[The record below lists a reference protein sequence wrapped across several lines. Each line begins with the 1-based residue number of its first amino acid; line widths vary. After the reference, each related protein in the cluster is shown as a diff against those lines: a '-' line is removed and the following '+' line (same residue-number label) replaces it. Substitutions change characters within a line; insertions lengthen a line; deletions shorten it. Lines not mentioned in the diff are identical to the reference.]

1 MNFRLTTVLIGA
13 VLLIGTVLLVR
24 TFFLDPAAP
33 DTLLVGLSG
42 AKVGDIDEVVIERP
56 DTSATL
62 KFKRVVNDDWEI
74 VEPIRAKANGAAV
87 KAIVESLLKAK
98 PTVFAELSSN
108 PALHGLQPP
117 SLKVTL
123 RQGEQRS
130 GTLNVGNVSIGG
142 REAVAFVTTT
152 AKPDRPIAVG
162 RRDLDALF
170 RQDQVA
176 GGGKAGDL
184 TKWTADYRS
193 SAIFPSDSR
202 AVGEDVTSVRLEL
215 PNKKATLA
223 LTRAPGGAWKF
234 DSPAGWGDADVEG
247 DAAGSPTTFT
257 GVRRLL
263 GALTSVTAATPADFI
278 DAPKDLKE
286 YGLDAGNP
294 DLVKVEMKTKDNQ
307 TAIVYLGKREG
318 AAPPVTLPGAPPS
331 PPSGKVYVRV
341 EGQPGVI
348 RATAGD
354 LSGLNGVV
362 LDPAPLRDRTL
373 VNADRAK
380 VDGIDIVLAGQP
392 ADKPTKL
399 RRSGEVPLQWRL
411 FGGPGDPQSA
421 DRGPVE
427 RLLDVVMA
435 RRTIKDFPPPNPANF
450 AAISATIFVWADG
463 FTAPTDPKAEPTKKA
478 EPIKIEF
485 GRKDGDTV
493 YVRRT
498 LPGLPPN
505 EFTIPAQVKVG
516 GATDTVDA
524 ITAVAKSR
532 LDLLDPSL
540 PTFGSDA
547 VMQVNVSGANNYVL
561 NKDEKP
567 DPSTKEVLWRFAAP
581 EPKGRIAD
589 PKSLEYILQL
599 LGTTQSV
606 TRFVD
611 EQPSD
616 AKLAEYGFTPAP
628 RLKVVVGL
636 KPDSLDKERV
646 YEFGKDTADPNFV
659 YARVAGKAAVFTL
672 PRLVLDKFVAPD
684 LRDRVVFRSVD
695 APAVNK
701 VVLQGW
707 GNILGN
713 TPITLRLE
721 KNKDGVWIVPPA
733 APGAPPNAPA
743 GFVVDPAKVS
753 AFVDLIAKSRVKG
766 FEQGRPEARHGLAN
780 PNEFLDVRFEW
791 PGGAVTFRLGATP
804 DNGATY
810 YGETGWLPAT
820 DPMFTIDG
828 ALLKPFKDKPGGFA
842 K

>member
-1 MNFRLTTVLIGA
+1 MNFRQTAILIGSVLIVGV
-13 VLLIGTVLLVR
+13 VLLILTLTSGDEKPDGAALAEELIGVKPEQIDTVELERDTGARIKLVR
-24 TFFLDPAAP
+24 TD
-33 DTLLVGLSG
+33 VE
-42 AKVGDIDEVVIERP
+42 KN
-56 DTSATL
+56 
-62 KFKRVVNDDWEI
+62 KWEL
-74 VEPIRAKANGAAV
+74 VEPYRAPADSFAADAVV
-87 KAIVESLLKAK
+87 KAALRAK
-98 PTVFAELSSN
+98 PTAYPDIGTN
-108 PALHGLQPP
+108 PAVRGLDPP

-123 RQGEQRS
+123 RSGEKAS
-130 GTLNVGNVSIGG
+130 TINLGDVTIGG
-142 REAVAFVTTT
+142 NKAVVFVTTS
-152 AKPDRPIAVG
+152 ARPVRPMAVA
-162 RRDLDALF
+162 RTELDALL
-170 RQDQVA
+170 RD
-176 GGGKAGDL
+176 GKGDGKAGDL
-184 TKWTADYRS
+184 ARWAGDYRVKS
-193 SAIFPSDSR
+193 VFPSDTR
-202 AVGEDVTSVRLEL
+202 AAGEDVTSVRLEL

-331 PPSGKVYVRV
+331 PPGGKVYVRV

-362 LDPAPLRDRTL
+362 LDPGPLRDRTL

-399 RRSGEVPLQWRL
+399 RRSGSLQWRL

-421 DRGPVE
+421 FGAPVE

-450 AAISATIFVWADG
+450 AAISATVFVWADG

-498 LPGLPPN
+498 LPGLTPN

-547 VMQVNVSGANNYVL
+547 VVKVTVSGANNYVL

-753 AFVDLIAKSRVKG
+753 AFVDLIAKSRVKS
-766 FEQGRPEARHGLAN
+766 FEAGRPEARHGLAN

-791 PGGAVTFRLGATP
+791 PAGAVTFRLGATP

-810 YGETGWLPAT
+810 YGETVWLPAT